1 MKAKVYDLKG
11 NVVEEIELPKVFE
24 TPYRPDLIRRA
35 YLAIFTHR
43 RQPYGP
49 EPDAGNKRVARSR
62 GAGYGLARVPRT
74 AQMVAANVPSAVGG
88 RRAHP
93 PRPEKNLYERLNDK
107 ERLLATA
114 SAIAA
119 TAKRHIV
126 EARGHRIRDVPS
138 LPLIVTDDLETIKKT
153 KELKEVLKALGL
165 GEELKRATRKIRAG
179 RGKMR
184 GRRYKEKKSVLIV
197 VGVDDGIKKAAEG
210 IPGVDVVL
218 AKDLS
223 VLHLAPGG
231 HAGRIT
237 IYTKNAIDVLSKRFS
252 SL

>member
-1 MKAKVYDLKG
+1 MKAKVFDLKG

-62 GAGYGLARVPRT
+62 GPGYGLARVPRT

-93 PRPEKNLYERLNDK
+93 PRPDKNRYERLNEK
-107 ERLLATA
+107 ERRLATA

-126 EARGHRIRDVPS
+126 EARGHRIRNVPS
-138 LPLIVTDDLETIKKT
+138 LPLIVVDDLESVKKT
-153 KELKEVLKALGL
+153 KEVKEILKALGL
-165 GEELKRATRKIRAG
+165 EEELKRASRKLRAG

-184 GRRYKEKKSVLIV
+184 GRVYKTRKSVLIV
-197 VGVDDGIKKAAEG
+197 VANDDGIKKAAEA
-210 IPGVDVVL
+210 IPGVEVVL

-237 IYTKNAIDVLSKRFS
+237 IYTKKALEELAKRFE
-252 SL
+252 